1 MSEEKESPIW
11 FSHIEDRYM
20 TETVGEKKIF
30 VWTGRPQVWNWSNC
44 NVSWVRKDEGSV
56 KVVIRSKKSVHS
68 EYRRK
73 DVTIRY
79 MLGFDVDWKNIKAPE
94 EEGCL
99 EPLDNL
105 EQEYGQY
112 RLRWIVRLD
121 GSHSIWQ
128 WKEDGDIRDSEV
140 CRIYHEIMDSAGDPA
155 DLSGKD
161 FFNVDADDDN
171 ETGRKIVPV
180 VYQPAIDSWDNFV
193 REVHCHVSEY
203 DEQNRPKTIQV
214 TMLFNNEQLRQ
225 HALANRLYEWLRLLL
240 YGRRI
245 DVESFLISAKDG
257 EPGLLDFPKIYSGD
271 NNIQKDSIHIDK
283 RDVTI
288 KYYFGN
294 GRHPII
300 FVNTS
305 NHAMAEH
312 DTNHRLWKWE
322 YIAWQKDGPVDFGE
336 NSRDQINRR
345 FKMHKQS
352 DA

>member
-1 MSEEKESPIW
+1 MSENIESPIW
-11 FSHIEDRYM
+11 FSHIEDKYIA
-20 TETVGEKKIF
+20 ETVGEKRVF
-30 VWTGRPQVWNWSNC
+30 DWTGRPQVWNWSNC
-44 NVSWVRKDEGSV
+44 TVSWVRKDESTV
-56 KVVIRSKKSVHS
+56 RVVIRSAKSVHS

-79 MLGFDVDWKNIKAPE
+79 MLGFDVDLKGIKAPE
-94 EEGCL
+94 EEGYQ

-105 EQEYGQY
+105 RQEYGQY

-128 WKEDGDIRDSEV
+128 WKEDKDIKDSEIY
-140 CRIYHEIMDSAGDPA
+140 RIYREILHS
-155 DLSGKD
+155 SGSPPNRGKN

-171 ETGRKIVPV
+171 EIGRKIVPV

-203 DEQNRPKTIQV
+203 DDSNRPKTIQV
-214 TMLFNNEQLRQ
+214 TILFNNEQLRE
-225 HALANRLYEWLRLLL
+225 HALANRLYEWFRLLL
-240 YGRRI
+240 YGRLI
-245 DVESFLISAKDG
+245 DVESFFISARDG
-257 EPGLLDFPKIYSGD
+257 EPEDFDFPDIYSGE
-271 NNIQKDSIHIDK
+271 NNIQQDDIHIK
-283 RDVTI
+283 KYDVTI

-294 GRHPII
+294 GRHPVI

-322 YIAWQKDGPVDFGE
+322 YIAWQEDGPIDFGE
-336 NSRDQINRR
+336 KSREQINRLFR
-345 FKMHKQS
+345 SKLR
-352 DA
+352 